1 MSGGKETPR
10 QKMIGLM
17 YLVLMALLA
26 LNVTKEV
33 LNAFVAIEENVQ
45 KGSLTQLD
53 RGEASKADLVEA
65 KNDISPEKVKKVKY
79 FLEIIDKIDKET
91 ASRIKEID
99 NIKLEIL
106 KKSGEKVDVEKL
118 NDKETI
124 LWKKYS
130 DKEPLKPSRMNLMA
144 VQAKDQFDVPMHE
157 IIGDDLTNITGTG
170 KHLWKSY
177 NSYRNTICDLVG
189 TYSPPGGKTWSFKA
203 SDINA
208 FEDNADLSK
217 KVDKMM
223 GKSKFND
230 VDDYEVLKQLYI
242 ELTKN
247 ERYNTE
253 ELKNIH
259 WIGKTFD
266 HSPLVAAIASLTS
279 LQQEILSARATAVTH
294 IKNRVSTGEYSFNK
308 VVGLAY
314 GQPIANV
321 GDEVELSVMMAAF
334 DSDNQPTITGPGAIS
349 YPGDGQGILKV
360 RVSGSNEMVLNGTV
374 SIKKKSGEM
383 KTEKWSHKV
392 KIMKP
397 QGTISLP
404 GMNVLYR
411 NYDNELVGVA
421 SGYDETILTPVDNV
435 KIVKKGNMYIG
446 IPTAGRNCSISISG
460 RNSVTKKTVNLGTQT
475 FRIMDL
481 PRPSLFLGSLESD
494 QDNVTNG
501 TLKGM
506 TKLFV
511 KYSKDILL
519 TSNFNVDK
527 WSLTLTHSQ
536 GSKTVDGSGPNIGGN
551 ANAANLLRMAKAG
564 NVITISG
571 SYTGPVNGRFKSF
584 VLKVK

>member
-10 QKMIGLM
+10 QKMVGLI

-45 KGSLTQLD
+45 KGSLTQLE

-106 KKSGEKVDVEKL
+106 KKSGELVDVEKL

-157 IIGDDLTNITGTG
+157 IIGEDLTNITGKG
-170 KHLWKSY
+170 KDLWKSY

-189 TYSPPGGKTWSFKA
+189 TYSAPGGKSWSFKS

-208 FEDNADLSK
+208 YEDNADLSR

-223 GKSKFND
+223 EKSKFND
-230 VDDYEVLKQLYI
+230 KDDYEVLKQLYI

-334 DSDNQPTITGPGAIS
+334 DSDNQPTITGPGSIS
-349 YPGDGQGILKV
+349 YPGDGQGKLKV

-374 SIKKKSGEM
+374 SIRKKSGEM

-421 SGYDETILTPVDNV
+421 SGYDETILTPIDNV
-435 KIVKKGNMYIG
+435 KLTKTAKGYIG
-446 IPTAGRNCSISISG
+446 SPGSGRTCSISISG
-460 RNSVTKKTVNLGTQT
+460 KNSVTKKTVNLGTQT
-475 FRIMDL
+475 FRIMNV
-481 PRPSLFLGSLESD
+481 PKPSLYLGSIESG
-494 QDNVTNG
+494 QQGVTPNVI
-501 TLKGM
+501 KAM
-506 TKLFV
+506 RKVFA
-511 KYSKDILL
+511 KYTPDILL
-519 TSNFNVDK
+519 VCNYTVKS
-527 WSLTLTHSQ
+527 W
-536 GSKTVDGSGPNIGGN
+536 TVDVNGHSESGPGEV
-551 ANAANLLRMAKAG
+551 LSAKALALLNQVKPG
-564 NVITISG
+564 HTVTITG
-571 SYTGPVNGRFKSF
+571 SYAGRVSGNFMPF
-584 VLKVK
+584 VVKVK

>member
-10 QKMIGLM
+10 QKMVGLM

-45 KGSLTQLD
+45 KGSLTQLE

-106 KKSGEKVDVEKL
+106 KKSGEQVDLEKL

-124 LWKKYS
+124 VWKKYS

-157 IIGDDLTNITGTG
+157 IIGEDLTNITGKG
-170 KHLWKSY
+170 KDLWKSY

-189 TYSPPGGKTWSFKA
+189 TYSAPGGKSWSFKS

-208 FEDNADLSK
+208 YEDNADLSK

-223 GKSKFND
+223 EKSKFND
-230 VDDYEVLKQLYI
+230 KDDYEVLKQLYI

-334 DSDNQPTITGPGAIS
+334 DSDNQPTITGPGSIS
-349 YPGDGQGILKV
+349 YPGDGQGKLKV
-360 RVSGSNEMVLNGTV
+360 RVSG
-374 SIKKKSGEM
+374 
-383 KTEKWSHKV
+383 
-392 KIMKP
+392 
-397 QGTISLP
+397 
-404 GMNVLYR
+404 
-411 NYDNELVGVA
+411 
-421 SGYDETILTPVDNV
+421 
-435 KIVKKGNMYIG
+435 
-446 IPTAGRNCSISISG
+446 
-460 RNSVTKKTVNLGTQT
+460 
-475 FRIMDL
+475 
-481 PRPSLFLGSLESD
+481 
-494 QDNVTNG
+494 
-501 TLKGM
+501 
-506 TKLFV
+506 
-511 KYSKDILL
+511 
-519 TSNFNVDK
+519 
-527 WSLTLTHSQ
+527 
-536 GSKTVDGSGPNIGGN
+536 
-551 ANAANLLRMAKAG
+551 
-564 NVITISG
+564 
-571 SYTGPVNGRFKSF
+571 
-584 VLKVK
+584 

>member
-360 RVSGSNEMVLNGTV
+360 RASGSNEMVLNGTV

-421 SGYDETILTPVDNV
+421 SGYDETILTPIDNV
-435 KIVKKGNMYIG
+435 KLTKTAKGYIG
-446 IPTAGRNCSISISG
+446 SPTGSARTCSISISG
-460 RNSVTKKTVNLGTQT
+460 KNSVTKKTVNLGTQT
-475 FRIMDL
+475 FRIMNV
-481 PRPSLFLGSLESD
+481 PKPSLYLGSIESG
-494 QDNVTNG
+494 QSGVTPNAI
-501 TLKGM
+501 KAM
-506 TKLFV
+506 KKVFA
-511 KYSKDILL
+511 KYTPDILL
-519 TSNFNVDK
+519 VCNYTVK
-527 WSLTLTHSQ
+527 TW
-536 GSKTVDGSGPNIGGN
+536 TVDVNGHSESGFGEVLSPK
-551 ANAANLLRMAKAG
+551 AVSLLNQVRPG
-564 NVITISG
+564 YTVTITG
-571 SYTGPVNGRFKSF
+571 SYSGRVSGNFMPF
-584 VLKVK
+584 AVKVK